1 MSVLSDFLAGV
12 KSTASK
18 AKAGAK
24 KVSSYL
30 PKAGDFAQPS
40 KATSVPG
47 ITSGAKLVKD
57 LAVGTARL
65 PVTLPTKAMLTFQ
78 QKKSY
83 TPVTGLE
90 KFLVGNAPVTSYTAD
105 QDSIQKWAKDK
116 GLSGNQAIAI
126 GAIGAIG
133 EAGLDFFTGGKGKT
147 VNTIADLAKANT
159 ASKVS
164 KIANQANLSLSKET
178 FELLAKESD
187 PIKISNILNIGIED
201 SNFRRSVAAGLSQR
215 AAQLE
220 KEIAI
225 ANQAPVLDF
234 AKIAKLEQEKIDLP
248 KMMKDLPKM
257 DKDSVFEMNKF
268 LNTRNIDAFKINEQ
282 GIASGS
288 LPGRIELPKT
298 DPLLQEAGNLSRFE
312 RAKNLSPE
320 DFKIEDA
327 AFRKIDAKEKEM
339 LAEYTAEKGK
349 YVNADDFRPFF
360 KEEGY
365 AGHNAAAVQEPSSY
379 LAKRAYTEG
388 LKNDGEFATLFSGG
402 SGSGKTSAIKGI
414 PEMSKL
420 LQNSAVVFDGNLSG
434 YESAIKKITEAH
446 KAGKKTPIV
455 YVYREPVDSFV
466 EGVVKRMI
474 NNADEM
480 GRLVPSDVVAG
491 NHIDSWDVAKR
502 LHSDGFDVRFVDN
515 SLGGGKARKVSFE
528 ELNKKI
534 SYPSKSQLTEK
545 FNAAALKLLRDKKIS
560 PEQYTGFTKKNPPV
574 TLKGFVGG
582 GKLPKDAPASKIM
595 DFLKSKPKGQKER
608 GLSRQI
614 RNSPEITLDLA
625 KRVEA
630 EGLKYTAK
638 KNSGLIKRA
647 QSIIAIDPMEA
658 ERIAKTG
665 LNDEAVAIGSEYIK
679 ELGLAAQRT
688 KDVATRNAL
697 LDKAV
702 EIASIQAERLTEA
715 GRAVQAAS
723 IISKLSPE
731 GVLRYA
737 STLIKKAGS
746 DVKITADQAEK
757 LLAHAKKIE
766 GITNPTERAK
776 EMFKLFDSINEL
788 IPSSLGEQMVA
799 VWKAGLLTGLKTTG
813 INIFSNIVHGVS
825 EIVKD
830 VPAAAVDSVISL
842 FTGKRTKTL
851 GVKGLGGGLKE
862 GFEKGW
868 EYLRT
873 GFDERNIGA
882 KLDYKKVNFGTSKV
896 GKGLQKYEEL
906 VFRTIGS
913 EDQPFYYGAKA
924 RSLYDQAAAKAINA
938 KVPKAERTAFI
949 EDLVQNPTDDMI
961 EISVRDAET
970 AVFSRD
976 NVLARAATGLARP
989 LGATGDFIMPFKKT
1003 PSNVLLQALNYTPA
1017 GPVMEIAKQIKA
1029 GKFDQRM
1036 LSEAIGRGTV
1046 GTGVFALGGMLAAD
1060 GLITAKAPDS
1070 ETERKQWELEG
1081 KQANSIS
1088 LDGGKTWKSLSALGP
1103 IGTVMIIGAYYQNA
1117 LKETGSRTE
1126 AMKAAIAGAGR
1137 ATVDQTFLKGVSGAL
1152 NALNDPTRGL
1162 SMFVENTVGS
1172 TIPTIIADIA
1182 RAKDTTK
1189 REVNGAAESIINRIP
1204 GWRETLPEKLDVFGK
1219 PIAEANGLAVMV
1231 DIFRTSKRELSSPE
1245 KETVS
1250 ELSRLAKA
1258 GYTATPANIKKNQ
1271 TINGVETIIDQ
1282 KQINDFKK
1290 QFGEDSL
1297 DKLKTLIESRDY
1309 KNSSDEDKANMID
1322 SVVSEAKR
1330 IAKIKVLGEEGS
1342 NKDQA
1347 RILHEELKKLPKDE
1361 ANAVAEEI
1369 RSRDKKVFESLKS
1382 VVMEEKAGITPKD
1395 KQLRSLGVENGERAR
1410 TIYDEVTKLN
1420 TKEEKNSYIEELRK
1434 KKVIS
1439 DAVMKQLRQI
1449 IREEKEMQAQE

>member
-30 PKAGDFAQPS
+30 PKAGDFASGS
-40 KATSVPG
+40 KVTTPQMVK
-47 ITSGAKLVKD
+47 SGAKK
-57 LAVGTARL
+57 AVEVIKQAELRGFTPEQVRTAK
-65 PVTLPTKAMLTFQ
+65 PTLKEG
-78 QKKSY
+78 
-83 TPVTGLE
+83 V
-90 KFLVGNAPVTSYTAD
+90 
-105 QDSIQKWAKDK
+105 K
-116 GLSGNQAIAI
+116 GLSRSVAEIPAGLGYLSSLIGTQTQAKIADTKFGGKLADI
-126 GAIGAIG
+126 GAMISEYSVPKTPG
-133 EAGLDFFTGGKGKT
+133 EAKAMIGFDVATLPFMAAKT
-147 VNTIADLAKANT
+147 ASAPALLSKANT
-159 ASKVS
+159 PGKVS
-164 KIANQANLSLSKET
+164 KIIKGMDLTVSDDIIQAI
-178 FELLAKESD
+178 AKESD
-187 PIKISNILNIGIED
+187 QAKVSSLLNIGIED

-234 AKIAKLEQEKIDLP
+234 AKIAKLEQEKIDIP

-282 GIASGS
+282 GLASGS
-288 LPGRIELPKT
+288 LPGRIELPKA
-298 DPLLQEAGNLSRFE
+298 DPLLQEAGKYKS
-312 RAKNLSPE
+312 AE
-320 DFKIEDA
+320 DFVNSLTKQKYTPTSEYFQSKGLSKELADYASLKASEMQDMRSPTFMDIAQGKFKNFITGKRGTGDTTIYRAVPKGEKINISDMVFTDRKMAEQYQIDHGFKRGQQEIVSQKIDGADLMLLREDA
-327 AFRKIDAKEKEM
+327 FPGEAVYFPKS
-339 LAEYTAEKGK
+339 L
-349 YVNADDFRPFF
+349 
-360 KEEGY
+360 EGI
-365 AGHNAAAVQEPSSY
+365 
-379 LAKRAYTEG
+379 
-388 LKNDGEFATLFSGG
+388 
-402 SGSGKTSAIKGI
+402 KT
-414 PEMSKL
+414 
-420 LQNSAVVFDGNLSG
+420 
-434 YESAIKKITEAH
+434 
-446 KAGKKTPIV
+446 
-455 YVYREPVDSFV
+455 
-466 EGVVKRMI
+466 
-474 NNADEM
+474 
-480 GRLVPSDVVAG
+480 
-491 NHIDSWDVAKR
+491 
-502 LHSDGFDVRFVDN
+502 
-515 SLGGGKARKVSFE
+515 
-528 ELNKKI
+528 
-534 SYPSKSQLTEK
+534 KSQLTDLYNK
-545 FNAAALKLLRDKKIS
+545 AQGGK
-560 PEQYTGFTKKNPPV
+560 

-595 DFLKSKPKGQKER
+595 DFLRSKPKGQKER

-638 KNSGLIKRA
+638 KNSSLIKKA
-647 QSIIAIDPMEA
+647 QEVISTDPMEA

-766 GITNPTERAK
+766 GITDPTERAK

-830 VPAAAVDSVISL
+830 IPAATVDSVLSL
-842 FTGKRTKTL
+842 FTGQRTKTL

-924 RSLYDQAAAKAINA
+924 RSLYDQAAAKAING
-938 KVPKAERTAFI
+938 KVPKAERAAFI

-1088 LDGGKTWKSLSALGP
+1088 FDGGNTWKSLSALGP

-1410 TIYDEVTKLN
+1410 TIYDEVSKLKTN
-1420 TKEEKNSYIEELRK
+1420 EEKNSYIEELRK

>member
-12 KSTASK
+12 KSTTGK

-30 PKAGDFAQPS
+30 PKAGDFASGS
-40 KATSVPG
+40 KVTTPQMVK
-47 ITSGAKLVKD
+47 SGAKK
-57 LAVGTARL
+57 AVEVIKQAELRGFTPEQVRTAK
-65 PVTLPTKAMLTFQ
+65 PTLKEG
-78 QKKSY
+78 
-83 TPVTGLE
+83 V
-90 KFLVGNAPVTSYTAD
+90 
-105 QDSIQKWAKDK
+105 K
-116 GLSGNQAIAI
+116 GLSRSVAEIPAGLGYLSSLIGTQTQAKIADTKFGGKLADI
-126 GAIGAIG
+126 GAMISEYSVPKTPG
-133 EAGLDFFTGGKGKT
+133 EAKAMIGFDVATLPFMAAKT
-147 VNTIADLAKANT
+147 ASAPALLSKANT
-159 ASKVS
+159 PGKVS
-164 KIANQANLSLSKET
+164 KIIKGMDLTVSDDIIQAI
-178 FELLAKESD
+178 AKESD
-187 PIKISNILNIGIED
+187 QAKVSSLLNVGIED

-234 AKIAKLEQEKIDLP
+234 DKIAKLEQEKIDIP

-288 LPGRIELPKT
+288 LPGRIELPKA
-298 DPLLQEAGNLSRFE
+298 DPLLQEARKYKSAEEFVKAKSGNQGIYNADYE
-312 RAKNLSPE
+312 KMIAKNRSEAKPLSKQE
-320 DFKIEDA
+320 WDFLDAETKGDKVKIYRLSTNGEILPGDNVSVHNVSK
-327 AFRKIDAKEKEM
+327 FINKDGSLNITGAKM
-339 LAEYTAEKGK
+339 
-349 YVNADDFRPFF
+349 
-360 KEEGY
+360 
-365 AGHNAAAVQEPSSY
+365 
-379 LAKRAYTEG
+379 
-388 LKNDGEFATLFSGG
+388 
-402 SGSGKTSAIKGI
+402 GI
-414 PEMSKL
+414 T
-420 LQNSAVVFDGNLSG
+420 Q
-434 YESAIKKITEAH
+434 
-446 KAGKKTPIV
+446 
-455 YVYREPVDSFV
+455 
-466 EGVVKRMI
+466 
-474 NNADEM
+474 
-480 GRLVPSDVVAG
+480 
-491 NHIDSWDVAKR
+491 
-502 LHSDGFDVRFVDN
+502 
-515 SLGGGKARKVSFE
+515 LGGRKDVKLVEQWIPKKDLYQTPAGTQLYAPNGHKSLTDLYNKA
-528 ELNKKI
+528 
-534 SYPSKSQLTEK
+534 Q
-545 FNAAALKLLRDKKIS
+545 
-560 PEQYTGFTKKNPPV
+560 GTK
-574 TLKGFVGG
+574 TLKGFIGG

-614 RNSPEITLDLA
+614 RNSPEITIDLA

-630 EGLKYTAK
+630 EGLKYTTK

-647 QSIIAIDPMEA
+647 QSIIATDPMEA

-766 GITNPTERAK
+766 GIADPKERAK

-830 VPAAAVDSVISL
+830 IPAAAVDSVLSL

-938 KVPKAERTAFI
+938 KVPKAERAAFI

-976 NVLARAATGLARP
+976 NVLSRAATGLARP

-1017 GPVMEIAKQIKA
+1017 GPVMEVAKQIKA

-1046 GTGVFALGGMLAAD
+1046 GTGVFALGSYLAYQ

-1088 LDGGKTWKSLSALGP
+1088 FDGGKTWKSLSALGP

-1172 TIPTIIADIA
+1172 TIPTLIADIA

-1204 GWRETLPEKLDVFGK
+1204 GWRETLPEKLDVFGR
-1219 PIAEANGLAVMV
+1219 PLAEANGLAVMI

-1410 TIYDEVTKLN
+1410 TIYDEVSKFKTN
-1420 TKEEKNSYIEELRK
+1420 EEKNSYIEELRK

>member
-18 AKAGAK
+18 VKAGAK
-24 KVSSYL
+24 KVNSYI
-30 PKAGDFAQPS
+30 PKAGDFASGSTVTTPQMV
-40 KATSVPG
+40 K
-47 ITSGAKLVKD
+47 SGAKK
-57 LAVGTARL
+57 AVEVIKQAELRGFTPEQIRTAT
-65 PVTLPTKAMLTFQ
+65 PTLKEG
-78 QKKSY
+78 
-83 TPVTGLE
+83 V
-90 KFLVGNAPVTSYTAD
+90 
-105 QDSIQKWAKDK
+105 K
-116 GLSGNQAIAI
+116 GLSRSVAEIPAGLGYLSSLIGTQTQAKIADTNFGGKLADI
-126 GAIGAIG
+126 GAMISEYSIPKTPG
-133 EAGLDFFTGGKGKT
+133 EAKSMIGFDVATLPFMAAKT
-147 VNTIADLAKANT
+147 ASAPALLSKANT
-159 ASKVS
+159 PGKVS
-164 KIANQANLSLSKET
+164 KIIKGMDLTVSDDIIQAI
-178 FELLAKESD
+178 AKESD
-187 PIKISNILNIGIED
+187 QAKVSSLLNIGIED
-201 SNFRRSVAAGLSQR
+201 SNFRRSVTAGLSQR
-215 AAQLE
+215 AAVLDKEISAMEKAGVFPKADGPLE
-220 KEIAI
+220 KARIERTDISR
-225 ANQAPVLDF
+225 
-234 AKIAKLEQEKIDLP
+234 
-248 KMMKDLPKM
+248 MMKDIPKM
-257 DKDSVFEMNKF
+257 DEKSVDEVGKYLNFNK
-268 LNTRNIDAFKINEQ
+268 IDPFKINEQ
-282 GIASGS
+282 GLASGV
-288 LPGRIELPKT
+288 LPGRIEIPKVAPKV
-298 DPLLQEAGNLSRFE
+298 DPLLQEARKYKSAEEFVKAQRPLFRGDTTTEIRTNKAGEADFSVDKSVAEEFAKKTKGGVVNEAYLKPGSKVLDQMNLS
-312 RAKNLSPE
+312 
-320 DFKIEDA
+320 
-327 AFRKIDAKEKEM
+327 
-339 LAEYTAEKGK
+339 
-349 YVNADDFRPFF
+349 
-360 KEEGY
+360 KEE
-365 AGHNAAAVQEPSSY
+365 
-379 LAKRAYTEG
+379 
-388 LKNDGEFATLFSGG
+388 
-402 SGSGKTSAIKGI
+402 
-414 PEMSKL
+414 
-420 LQNSAVVFDGNLSG
+420 
-434 YESAIKKITEAH
+434 
-446 KAGKKTPIV
+446 KAGIMEYADLDGRKNITASDLMDFALDEKYDAVDFTKSKKGLG
-455 YVYREPVDSFV
+455 YMQE
-466 EGVVKRMI
+466 VKI
-474 NNADEM
+474 
-480 GRLVPSDVVAG
+480 
-491 NHIDSWDVAKR
+491 
-502 LHSDGFDVRFVDN
+502 
-515 SLGGGKARKVSFE
+515 
-528 ELNKKI
+528 LNQDALQT
-534 SYPSKSQLTEK
+534 KSQLTDLWK
-545 FNAAALKLLRDKKIS
+545 QAN
-560 PEQYTGFTKKNPPV
+560 KKN

-582 GKLPKDAPASKIM
+582 GKLPEDAPASKII

-638 KNSGLIKRA
+638 KNSGLIKKA
-647 QSIIAIDPMEA
+647 QDIIASDPMEA

-665 LNDEAVAIGSEYIK
+665 LNDEAVAVGAEYIK

-746 DVKITADQAEK
+746 DVKITAEQAEK

-766 GITNPTERAK
+766 GITDPTERAR

-830 VPAAAVDSVISL
+830 IPAAAVDSVMAL
-842 FTGKRTKTL
+842 FTGQRTKTI

-868 EYLRT
+868 EYLKT

-906 VFRTIGS
+906 VFRAIGS

-938 KVPKAERTAFI
+938 KIPKAERAAFI
-949 EDLVQNPTDDMI
+949 EDLVKNPTDDMI

-1017 GPVMEIAKQIKA
+1017 GPVMEVAKQIKA

-1088 LDGGKTWKSLSALGP
+1088 FDGGNTWKSLSALGP

-1126 AMKAAIAGAGR
+1126 ALKAAIAGAGR
-1137 ATVDQTFLKGVSGAL
+1137 ATVDQTFLKGVSGVL

-1231 DIFRTSKRELSSPE
+1231 DIFRTSKRELTSPE

-1271 TINGVETIIDQ
+1271 TINGIETIIDQ

-1290 QFGEDSL
+1290 QFGEESL
-1297 DKLKTLIESRDY
+1297 GKLKTLIESKDY

-1330 IAKIKVLGEEGS
+1330 IAKIKVLGETGS
-1342 NKDQA
+1342 KKDQA
-1347 RILHEELKKLPKDE
+1347 RILHEELKKLPKEE
-1361 ANAVAEEI
+1361 ANAIAEEI

-1410 TIYDEVTKLN
+1410 TIYDEVIKLES
-1420 TKEEKNSYIEELRK
+1420 KEEKNSYIEELRK